1 MEKKQSFCG
10 ICSAGCPMDVYVED
24 GKVVEI
30 EGHTENGKS
39 RGLCAKG
46 AASKQYLYN
55 EERILYPMKR
65 VGEKGSGQ
73 FERISWEEA
82 YGLIAK
88 KLSGIRKEYGAK
100 SVVFYA
106 GYPKWYRPAL
116 LRFANAFGSPNFCTE
131 SSTCF
136 QASALA
142 WKSIYGNGI
151 CFPDLPHTKTLLLWT
166 SNLFHSNTPM
176 GKMYRSLKKRGVT
189 IIAVDPRSTVT
200 TREADIH
207 LKITPGTDG
216 ALALAMAHVI
226 IEEELYDK
234 EFVDKYV
241 YGFQEYKNYV
251 STFTPERACEITG
264 ADAELIRKA
273 ARLYAYNKPSGIQF
287 SVSTIVHH
295 INGFQNY
302 RAVFSLIALTGN
314 YDVEGGNRAMPEPVS
329 PCNEFGK
336 VKRYDGEEAI
346 GEKDFPIW
354 FDLPCQEAQCTR
366 IADYIL
372 EEEPYP
378 VKAVFAMGLN
388 HRMWPQPNELQ
399 RAFGALDFYV
409 NVELFWSES
418 SRMADLVLPACTT
431 FEREEVKTLR
441 GGMFALNER
450 MVEPLGESKNDI
462 EIIMEL
468 AKRIGLEDEVLSSD
482 YESYMD
488 YILKPSG
495 LTLQDLREHPEG
507 MKGKVLIPPRIQT
520 YREEP
525 FHTKSGKIE
534 LYSLALDKYRESRGY
549 EPLPV
554 YHDFRD
560 QRDVDREM
568 YPLILSTGARKPQ
581 FFHARLYRLS
591 WLSALETN
599 PAVEIHPEDARKYGI
614 KDGDRVRVSSPAGE
628 MEGIAVSSINGNP
641 GVVYIYHGNPKG
653 EANNLIHRSYFDPYT
668 GFPGYKS
675 YFCNIEKLDQRER
688 KRKEE
693 AEVTGDDG
701 ANEI

>member
-55 EERILYPMKR
+55 EERILFPMKR

-264 ADAELIRKA
+264 VDAELIRKA
-273 ARLYAYNKPSGIQF
+273 ARLYACNKPSGIQF

-302 RAVFSLIALTGN
+302 RAVFSL
-314 YDVEGGNRAMPEPVS
+314 DRA
-329 PCNEFGK
+329 
-336 VKRYDGEEAI
+336 
-346 GEKDFPIW
+346 
-354 FDLPCQEAQCTR
+354 
-366 IADYIL
+366 
-372 EEEPYP
+372 
-378 VKAVFAMGLN
+378 
-388 HRMWPQPNELQ
+388 HRQL
-399 RAFGALDFYV
+399 
-409 NVELFWSES
+409 
-418 SRMADLVLPACTT
+418 
-431 FEREEVKTLR
+431 
-441 GGMFALNER
+441 
-450 MVEPLGESKNDI
+450 
-462 EIIMEL
+462 
-468 AKRIGLEDEVLSSD
+468 
-482 YESYMD
+482 
-488 YILKPSG
+488 
-495 LTLQDLREHPEG
+495 
-507 MKGKVLIPPRIQT
+507 
-520 YREEP
+520 
-525 FHTKSGKIE
+525 
-534 LYSLALDKYRESRGY
+534 
-549 EPLPV
+549 
-554 YHDFRD
+554 
-560 QRDVDREM
+560 
-568 YPLILSTGARKPQ
+568 
-581 FFHARLYRLS
+581 
-591 WLSALETN
+591 
-599 PAVEIHPEDARKYGI
+599 
-614 KDGDRVRVSSPAGE
+614 
-628 MEGIAVSSINGNP
+628 
-641 GVVYIYHGNPKG
+641 
-653 EANNLIHRSYFDPYT
+653 
-668 GFPGYKS
+668 
-675 YFCNIEKLDQRER
+675 
-688 KRKEE
+688 
-693 AEVTGDDG
+693 
-701 ANEI
+701 